1 MPLVELT
8 VKKSNLLWQIVKE
21 MRRKQA
27 MQLKKWFHKI
37 KLIFSW
43 EKLHLDHLLQLHHL
57 HNKQKFLW
65 LQQLE
70 LHLILQRI
78 RISYLEQHL
87 QILTKV
93 LLLQNMQNLKVIKI
107 LQYWLIQV
115 VIILLDLQMR
125 LRNKLKKKESKL
137 KKNNILLMT
146 KTLEHCLQK

>member
-1 MPLVELT
+1 MPLAELT
-8 VKKSNLLWQIVKE
+8 VKKSNLLLQIVKE
-21 MRRKQA
+21 MHKKQL
-27 MQLKKWFHKI
+27 MHLKKWFHKI

-43 EKLHLDHLLQLHHL
+43 EKLHLDHLLQLHRL

-70 LHLILQRI
+70 LHLILQKI
-78 RISYLEQHL
+78 KILYLEQHL
-87 QILTKV
+87 QILIKV
-93 LLLQNMQNLKVIKI
+93 LLLQNMQNLKAIKM